1 MSALMGLVAQTVRE
15 RKAGMSSKAES
26 ERGVHVTR
34 HPTGQAPGP
43 AEKTPI
49 SEVMSTHPVCV
60 PPDLGVEALTT
71 LFLERGI
78 SGAPVVDSAGRTL
91 GIVSKTDVLRDYADR
106 GDTAEMGKPALSS
119 GGIVAELDR
128 GMHIERR
135 KDATVRDVMT
145 PLAFT
150 LPETASI
157 ARASALMAI
166 EGVHRVPVVSEAG
179 KVVGILSALDVLRWL
194 SKSEGYSVPDHRV

>member
-1 MSALMGLVAQTVRE
+1 
-15 RKAGMSSKAES
+15 MSSNRES
-26 ERGVHVTR
+26 THAAIGPHRSGGE
-34 HPTGQAPGP
+34 PAGP
-43 AEKTPI
+43 AETTPVA
-49 SEVMSTHPVCV
+49 EVMTKHVVCV
-60 PPDLGVEALTT
+60 PPDLGIEALTD

-78 SGAPVVDSAGRTL
+78 SGAPVVDASGRTL

>member
-1 MSALMGLVAQTVRE
+1 MALAAQAVRE
-15 RKAGMSSKAES
+15 RKAGMSSKTDPKA
-26 ERGVHVTR
+26 RVDVTR
-34 HPTGQAPGP
+34 RGSGQAPGP
-43 AEKTPI
+43 AERTPV
-49 SEVMSTHPVCV
+49 SEVMTKHPVCV
-60 PPDLGVEALTT
+60 PPDLGIEALTT

-78 SGAPVVDSAGRTL
+78 SGAPVVDSTGRTL

-106 GDTAEMGKPALSS
+106 GDTGEMGKPALSS

-157 ARASALMAI
+157 GRASALMAL

-194 SKSEGYSVPDHRV
+194 AHSEGYSVPDHRV